1 MTKIFVVKM
10 IVNKFPIYQ
19 RKPCRKDTVVR
30 NAKFD
35 LICEVRGLEFC
46 CLILVRIIVLRK
58 NLLQEEEFLYILLGQ
73 F

>member
-1 MTKIFVVKM
+1 M
-10 IVNKFPIYQ
+10 IVKKFPIYQ

-58 NLLQEEEFLYILLGQ
+58 NLLQEEESSLYFAWSVLM
-73 F
+73 